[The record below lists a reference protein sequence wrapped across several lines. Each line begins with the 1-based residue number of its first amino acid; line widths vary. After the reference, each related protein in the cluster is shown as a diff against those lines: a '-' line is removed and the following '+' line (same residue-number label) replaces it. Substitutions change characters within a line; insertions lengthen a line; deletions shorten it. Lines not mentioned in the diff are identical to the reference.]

1 MSWSNRLLK
10 YGVHGGITY
19 GALYWLSNGA
29 SSVDFMGSTVPLVV
43 AGLVL
48 GAASSITND
57 FIHSWILPT
66 ISTDKKLNYFEG
78 IATGLGSGAG
88 TMLLYSYLAEPDLLT
103 NPGTLQLMA
112 VGAATEVVA
121 SWAYE
126 RLAILFNIDQGS
138 LLMY

>member
-10 YGVHGGITY
+10 YGVHGGVTY
-19 GALYWLSNGA
+19 GALYWLSGGA
-29 SSVDFMGSTVPLVV
+29 SSVDFLGSNVPLIV

-57 FIHSWILPT
+57 AIHSWILPM

-88 TMLLYSYLAEPDLLT
+88 TMLLYSYLAEPELMQ
-103 NPGTLQLMA
+103 NPGAAQLA
-112 VGAATEVVA
+112 LVGAGAEVV
-121 SWAYE
+121 SSYLYE
-126 RLAILFNIDQGS
+126 RLAVMFGVDQGS
-138 LLMY
+138 LLLY

>member
-19 GALYWLSNGA
+19 GALYWLSGGA
-29 SSVDFMGSTVPLVV
+29 STVSFMGSSVPLVV

-57 FIHSWILPT
+57 FVHSWMLPM

-88 TMLLYSYLAEPDLLT
+88 TMLLYSYLAEPELMRD
-103 NPGTLQLMA
+103 PGTAQLA
-112 VGAATEVVA
+112 LVGAGAEVLS

-126 RLAILFNIDQGS
+126 RLAVMFGVDQGS
-138 LLMY
+138 LLLY